1 MSTNNTDTTNQPSDR
16 TVPNQNDNVIHHS
29 VRPSIKI
36 LMVRHAE
43 SQNNEIYRD
52 ARSLLLHKKEGRL
65 DTSAW
70 DDYIATHRQADPG
83 LSTLG
88 IQQSHRLAEYL
99 VPYLSSSLS
108 SSSSSTNHKN
118 SINIITSPM
127 KRTCDTIR
135 PTILGLLQQ
144 QQQSSPSPSSDQ
156 DLVVNDKCHE
166 ERNKQQHRD
175 IIQNII
181 VNAFYFES
189 EGCHLNEIPQAGM
202 APSAIQQVLLSPT
215 PNDIQHPHHVHHANV
230 PMEFVGFHPDLDQ
243 GWYNYGTGPETR
255 QESEQRAAKF
265 YCWFCEYL
273 NEQLYPNS
281 SGSNNNN
288 SKDDQNSDSPSTTDR
303 NKDTNVPPPPSRQIQ
318 ILVGHGD
325 FMSLVLKRI
334 ISGFGHAVETIGIP
348 HRSALV
354 HWNTGITELEYF
366 GHGRFLI
373 MSTNTTPHFQPHD
386 HSLLSGGTL
395 QDGWSYLMPSVTN
408 TKTEVSVVFSDEDL
422 DDHVLEQR
430 EALKALYLSS
440 KESETLLSSLNQNN
454 TDLIVEQ
461 PPNGKT
467 NVVGSESLDSDKS
480 HCKHFVVKRGLQV
493 VGVASYSDKT
503 GHVFDVAVRPSGGT
517 EVTQVLFQAVKAHTK
532 QMGRSGSLT
541 VFPRT
546 EESKRL
552 FEAVGFT
559 EVNCQRDNDDMDR
572 NDSAGE
578 YMEFIH
584 DD

>member
-1 MSTNNTDTTNQPSDR
+1 MSTNNTDTTNHPSDGNSNG
-16 TVPNQNDNVIHHS
+16 PNQNDTVVHHS

-36 LMVRHAE
+36 LMIRHAE

-99 VPYLSSSLS
+99 VPYLSSS
-108 SSSSSTNHKN
+108 SSSSTNHHN
-118 SINIITSPM
+118 NINIITSPM

-144 QQQSSPSPSSDQ
+144 QSPSPSPSSDQ
-156 DLVVNDKCHE
+156 DNVVNDDCDE
-166 ERNKQQHRD
+166 ERNKQQYRG
-175 IIQNII
+175 IIRNII

-189 EGCHLNEIPQAGM
+189 EGCHLNEIPEAGM
-202 APSAIQQVLLSPT
+202 TPSEIQQVLLL
-215 PNDIQHPHHVHHANV
+215 PNDHHPHHVNHTDV
-230 PMEFVGFHPDLDQ
+230 PMEFVGFHPDPDQ
-243 GWYNYGTGPETR
+243 GWYHYGTGPETR

-273 NEQLYPNS
+273 NEQLYPN
-281 SGSNNNN
+281 NNN
-288 SKDDQNSDSPSTTDR
+288 SNTSNKDSKDDNKSDSPSTTDR
-303 NKDTNVPPPPSRQIQ
+303 NKDTNAPPPQSRQIQ
-318 ILVGHGD
+318 LLVGHGD

-373 MSTNTTPHFQPHD
+373 MSTNTTPHFQPRD

-454 TDLIVEQ
+454 TDLTVEQ
-461 PPNGKT
+461 PPNGKA
-467 NVVGSESLDSDKS
+467 NVVGSESLDDDKS

-493 VGVASYSDKT
+493 VGVASYSDRT
-503 GHVFDVAVRPSGGT
+503 GRVFDVAVRPSGGT
-517 EVTQVLFQAVKAHTK
+517 EVTQVLFQAVKTHTK

-541 VFPRT
+541 IFPRT

-559 EVNCQRDNDDMDR
+559 EVNCQRDNDDVDR
-572 NDSAGE
+572 NDIAAE